1 MEARWLSSKL
11 SQISPEPGT
20 SALMCRLTIY
30 DLLWKNKPGKSCAAV
45 WTWPHNLGPSKPSSC
60 SLNESC
66 LFQAGSITATKISAI
81 NNCQRTGFEYLGGYD
96 AIPGLVNSQK
106 EEQWKSSK
114 RIEYSLAAKNIKG
127 SRALDSSSCCIKH
140 HKTLEKQM
148 QTQIAD
154 EGSEIHTNIPQVP
167 SALTQKAK

>member
-1 MEARWLSSKL
+1 MQETQMRENKFKKRKPWRPAGWVQSCHK
-11 SQISPEPGT
+11 ISPEPGT

-106 EEQWKSSK
+106 GERTVEEFKTD
-114 RIEYSLAAKNIKG
+114 RIQEEEDPTMSPCHLK
-127 SRALDSSSCCIKH
+127 RALLPKT
-140 HKTLEKQM
+140 HKR
-148 QTQIAD
+148 
-154 EGSEIHTNIPQVP
+154 S
-167 SALTQKAK
+167 